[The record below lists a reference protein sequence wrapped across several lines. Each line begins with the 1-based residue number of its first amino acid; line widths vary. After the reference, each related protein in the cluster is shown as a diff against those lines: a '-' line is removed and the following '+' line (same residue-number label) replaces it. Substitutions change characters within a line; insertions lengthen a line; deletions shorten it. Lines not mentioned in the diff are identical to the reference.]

1 MLAPPKRQAEERESF
16 MVEKGFSCAL
26 IQGYLYGE
34 DVGGLTRSGAS
45 YVIWLQVPI
54 GFFPGWSQV
63 RSGDKN

>member
-1 MLAPPKRQAEERESF
+1 
-16 MVEKGFSCAL
+16 MVEKGFRCAL

-54 GFFPGWSQV
+54 GFFFFLVGPKLEEESKI
-63 RSGDKN
+63 REAASY